1 MKFLKDLLSDE
12 TFNELNEKLGDDLVK
27 QVDEKLG
34 NFKVS
39 AGKEKLIPKAV
50 FDTEKAELKKQLEQR
65 DTQLNELLGKVK
77 DNDSLTLQ
85 IKEMKEAND
94 KITADY
100 EAKLKAQ
107 SQTYAYEKA
116 LADFKPK
123 NLKALDGVIDKS
135 KIVYKDEN
143 GEIKIDGL
151 SEQIDALKQS
161 DAYLFEGNSQSAP
174 NPQNSNNFNKSK
186 EVDTD
191 LLDAFGLEAEK

>member
-123 NLKALDGVIDKS
+123 NLKALDGVIDK
-135 KIVYKDEN
+135 
-143 GEIKIDGL
+143 
-151 SEQIDALKQS
+151 
-161 DAYLFEGNSQSAP
+161 
-174 NPQNSNNFNKSK
+174 
-186 EVDTD
+186 
-191 LLDAFGLEAEK
+191 

>member
-12 TFNELNEKLGDDLVK
+12 TYNELNEKLGDDLVK

-34 NFKVS
+34 NFKIS
-39 AGKEKLIPKAV
+39 TGKEKLIPKTV

-85 IKEMKEAND
+85 IKEMKEANS

-151 SEQIDALKQS
+151 SEQIDALKKS
-161 DAYLFEGNSQSAP
+161 DAYLFEGNQQSAP
-174 NPQNSNNFNKSK
+174 IPQNSNNLNKATGDDSA
-186 EVDTD
+186 
-191 LLDAFGLEAEK
+191 LLDAFGLEAEN